1 MNESRGTNVI
11 CPTCKK
17 KGDWLA
23 GKYGPFC
30 SQRCKMIDLGKWFGG
45 EHMIS
50 EPLKAEHLTD
60 LEKEEDDQS

>member
-1 MNESRGTNVI
+1 MNEPRGTNVI
-11 CPTCKK
+11 CPACKK